1 MMKRFK
7 DWVRRF
13 GIMSCLVLMMCFSA
27 FAEGESGAGSTPPD
41 GATAIMDALTEGLS
55 ALVPT
60 MLTAI
65 GALVVVGLGI
75 FSAKIAVRIG
85 MQMFKTVTNQ

>member
-13 GIMSCLVLMMCFSA
+13 GIISCLVLVMCFSA
-27 FAEGESGAGSTPPD
+27 LAEGETGSTPPD
-41 GATAIMDALTEGLS
+41 GATAIMGALTDGLS

-60 MLTAI
+60 MLTAV